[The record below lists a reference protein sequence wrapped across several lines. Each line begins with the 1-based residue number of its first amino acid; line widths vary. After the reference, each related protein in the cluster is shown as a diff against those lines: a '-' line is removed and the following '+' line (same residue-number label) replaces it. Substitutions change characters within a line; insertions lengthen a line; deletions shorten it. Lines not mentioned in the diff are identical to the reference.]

1 MNDTPKRRSR
11 LQQDAPAERSAR
23 THRRSQS
30 REDVPAERT
39 GSRTRSSRSRK
50 KNGKVLYYLVLA
62 ILLGVLVFSAVKIIS
77 YLKEQ
82 KDTENAQNNMNNEFV
97 EPVTPTTPDD
107 TDGDT
112 SADDKDKTQAV
123 SQPEHKGKIDFA
135 AMKEKYP
142 DVVGWIYGANTG
154 LDWPIVQTAEENGE
168 YYLYRDIDG
177 KDNKNGTVFLDHGCA
192 YDFTSQNNLIY
203 GHNMKTGLMFA
214 PLMKYKS
221 QSFYDT
227 HSYLYLYTPSQ
238 TYKVNLFAGMVTP
251 HDSEV
256 YSYSLSSSYLQECI
270 SNSTFR
276 SSMGTPTGNILTL
289 STCDYDFDNARYVL
303 MGELEAIDDPW

>member
-1 MNDTPKRRSR
+1 MNDTPNRKNRLQREEPAANTGRTHNRKRR
-11 LQQDAPAERSAR
+11 
-23 THRRSQS
+23 
-30 REDVPAERT
+30 
-39 GSRTRSSRSRK
+39 
-50 KNGKVLYYLVLA
+50 KNGKALYYLVLVL
-62 ILLGVLVFSAVKIIS
+62 LLGVLVFSSVKIIT
-77 YLKEQ
+77 YLKDQ
-82 KDTENAQNNMNNEFV
+82 KNAQASQDNMNNEFV
-97 EPVTPTTPDD
+97 DPVTPVDPDTSTD
-107 TDGDT
+107 TDNT
-112 SADDKDKTQAV
+112 DDKDKTQVV

-135 AMKEKYP
+135 AMQEKYP

-154 LDWPIVQTAEENGE
+154 LDWPIVQTAEEGGE

-177 KDNKNGTVFLDHGCA
+177 KDNKNGTVFLDWRCA
-192 YDFTSQNNLIY
+192 SDFSTQNNMIY

-221 QSFYDT
+221 QDFFDA

-238 TYKVNLFAGMVTP
+238 TYKVHLFAGMVTT

-256 YSYSLSSSYLQECI
+256 YSYNLSSSYLQDCI
-270 SNSTFR
+270 NSSTFR
-276 SSMGTPTGNILTL
+276 SGLGVPTGNILTM